1 MDVLSDVLSAVKLRG
16 ALFYHGEFSSPWSFF
31 APPSK
36 TVALHVMPNAG
47 HVIIY
52 HLLTEGRASARLV
65 NGERMSLAAGDIV
78 VFPHGDAHILE
89 NGSAAETVDMSNE
102 LARIFSDG
110 LRLSRFGGGGEITRF
125 VCGYL
130 ACDPQLS
137 RVLLSGLPPLFK
149 ITIRDDASGRWLEN
163 SIRFSADQACKARA
177 GGDAVLAKLSEVL
190 FIETL
195 RLYVTDLPAEQRGWL
210 AGTRDPEVGNA
221 LALMHRRPAHPW
233 TLALLAREAGAS
245 RSVLAERF
253 RFYLGEGPIAY
264 LTRWRLLL
272 ARQMLVSRTS
282 SISEIAT
289 KVGYESEAAFSRAFK
304 RCTGIPPASFRRHA
318 SRSRSSGKKRRD
330 EARQ

>member
-1 MDVLSDVLSAVKLRG
+1 MDVLSDVLGAVKLRG

-36 TVALHVMPNAG
+36 TVALHVAPTAG
-47 HVIIY
+47 HIIIY
-52 HLLTEGRASARLV
+52 HLLTEGRASARLID
-65 NGERMSLAAGDIV
+65 GERMSLAAGDIV

-89 NGSAAETVDMSNE
+89 NGSAAKTVDMSNE

-110 LRLSRFGGGGEITRF
+110 LKLSRFGGGGEVTRF

-149 ITIRDDASGRWLEN
+149 VTIRDDASGRWLEN
-163 SIRFSADQACKARA
+163 SIRFSADQACKSRA

-195 RLYVTDLPAEQRGWL
+195 RLYVTHLPSEQRGWL
-210 AGTRDPEVGNA
+210 AGTRDPEVGKA

-233 TLALLAREAGAS
+233 TLATLAREAGVS
-245 RSVLAERF
+245 RSVLAEHF
-253 RFYLGEGPIAY
+253 RIYLGEGPIAY
-264 LTRWRLLL
+264 LTQWRLQL
-272 ARQMLVSRTS
+272 ARQMLASSTS
-282 SISEIAT
+282 SIREIAT
-289 KVGYESEAAFSRAFK
+289 HVGYESEAAFSRAFK
-304 RCTGIPPASFRRHA
+304 RSTGVPPVSFRRNGRQ
-318 SRSRSSGKKRRD
+318 SRPPGMKLQR
-330 EARQ
+330 